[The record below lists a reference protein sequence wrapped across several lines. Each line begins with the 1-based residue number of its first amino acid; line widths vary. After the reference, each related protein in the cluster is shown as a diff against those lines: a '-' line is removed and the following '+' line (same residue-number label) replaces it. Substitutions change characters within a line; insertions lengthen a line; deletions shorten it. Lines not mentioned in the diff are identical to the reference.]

1 MQCKSSLE
9 YNEKNHEYNPR
20 HVAII
25 MDGNG
30 RWANKKGK
38 MRIFGHKEG
47 FKAVKE
53 AIRFSIINDLKI
65 LTLYAFSSENWN
77 RPLFEIKSLME
88 LFSYA
93 LESEIKNLKKYNIRF
108 KVIGDITYFNKKL
121 QNSIH
126 NVEQM
131 TSNNS
136 GLILNIAANYGG
148 RWDIVQS
155 IKKII
160 HKVQRGILNV
170 NNIKEKTFSEY
181 LSTSKLL
188 PVDLVIRTGG
198 EKRISNFLLW
208 QIAYSE
214 LYFTDVLWPD
224 FNHYV
229 FQQAIDAFISRE
241 RRFGGFKK
249 YEKE

>member
-1 MQCKSSLE
+1 MEYKSLSE
-9 YNEKNHEYNPR
+9 YTKQDYKNIPR

-30 RWANKKGK
+30 RWANKQGK
-38 MRIFGHKEG
+38 MRILGHKEG
-47 FKAVKE
+47 FKAVKK
-53 AIRFSIINDLKI
+53 AIKFSIINNLKV

-77 RPLFEIKSLME
+77 RPLLEIESLME
-88 LFSYA
+88 LFSFS
-93 LESEIKNLKKYNIRF
+93 LDSEIKNFKKYNIQF

-121 QNSIH
+121 QNSIC
-126 NVEQM
+126 NAEQK
-131 TSNNS
+131 TVNNS

-148 RWDIVQS
+148 RWDIIQS
-155 IKKII
+155 VKKII
-160 HKVQRGILNV
+160 KKVQKGILDANKITE
-170 NNIKEKTFSEY
+170 NTLSQY
-181 LSTSKLL
+181 LSTSKFL

-224 FNHYV
+224 FNQYI
-229 FQQAIDAFISRE
+229 FQDAIKSFASRE

-249 YEKE
+249 Y

>member
-1 MQCKSSLE
+1 MQYKNLLK
-9 YNEKNHEYNPR
+9 YNEKCKQKNPC

-30 RWANKKGK
+30 RWAHRQGK
-38 MRIFGHKEG
+38 MRFLGHQEG
-47 FKAVKE
+47 FKAVKK
-53 AIRFSIINDLKI
+53 AIKFSITHNLKI

-77 RPLFEIKSLME
+77 RPLSEIKSLME
-88 LFSYA
+88 LFSFA
-93 LESEIKNLKKYNIRF
+93 LDSEIKNLKKFNIRL
-108 KVIGDITYFNKKL
+108 KVIGDITCFNKKL
-121 QNSIH
+121 QNSIYSA
-126 NVEQM
+126 EQI
-131 TSNNS
+131 TSNNT
-136 GLILNIAANYGG
+136 GLVLNIAANYGG

-155 IKKII
+155 VNKII
-160 HKVQRGILNV
+160 NKVQKGILHANK
-170 NNIKEKTFSEY
+170 IKENTISQY

-224 FNHYV
+224 FDHHI
-229 FQQAIDAFISRE
+229 FQHAIDSFMSRE
-241 RRFGGFKK
+241 RRFGGSEKHKK
-249 YEKE
+249 

>member
-1 MQCKSSLE
+1 MKYKSSLE
-9 YNEKNHEYNPR
+9 NNEKYHKHNPR

-38 MRIFGHKEG
+38 MRILGHREG
-47 FKAVKE
+47 FKAVKK
-53 AIRFSIINDLKI
+53 AIRFSLINNLKI

-93 LESEIKNLKKYNIRF
+93 LDSEIQNLKKYNIRF
-108 KVIGDITYFNKKL
+108 KVIGDIKYFDKKL
-121 QNSIH
+121 QNSIY
-126 NVEQM
+126 NAEKM
-131 TSNNS
+131 TLNNS

-148 RWDIVQS
+148 RWDIIQS

-160 HKVQRGILNV
+160 NKVQQGVLHV
-170 NNIKEKTFSEY
+170 NNIKEKTLSQY

-198 EKRISNFLLW
+198 EKRMSNFLLW

-224 FNHYV
+224 FNQNI
-229 FQQAIDAFISRE
+229 FQHAIDTFISRE

-249 YEKE
+249 YEK